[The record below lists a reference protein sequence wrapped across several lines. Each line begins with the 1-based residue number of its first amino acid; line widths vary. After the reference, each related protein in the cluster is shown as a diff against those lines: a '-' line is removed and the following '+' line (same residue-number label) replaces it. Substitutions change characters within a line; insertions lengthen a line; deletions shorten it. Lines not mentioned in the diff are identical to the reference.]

1 MNVNIVARGCENVNI
16 DLETS
21 VTILRK
27 QNPLFRAKCFSLLC
41 PLQPNPTQPNPTQ
54 LANLV
59 KNKTTQSS
67 NGKSVQSAA
76 GSIAR
81 SLVLESDDDN

>member
-27 QNPLFRAKCFSLLC
+27 QNPLYRAKCFSLLC
-41 PLQPNPTQPNPTQ
+41 PLQPNPTQ